1 MQDSREIDYF
11 GQRILQ
17 IVQPLAATKDRRE
30 VLALLAQSVANNFAA
45 DGCWILQ
52 YLSPGVVRVAASACA
67 SHRTNVITD
76 RLPTLPIPIASTPIQ
91 WRMQLLPDYQ
101 MMVVDTRDGDRVT
114 GCLVVATK
122 GVEWYRETK
131 LVFQVVSE
139 YVGVGLIE
147 EDLQVQAQI
156 SQLYPKLH
164 HNLAQAIVENKQ
176 IDRLFEIAVSDM
188 VGALQLKRGL
198 VLSLKSG
205 DFSKQPPSTT
215 EELQTADPAAAQ
227 IRQQTAQSEFEISEW
242 DRPLA
247 PQSPATQPPSV
258 AREIE
263 NAKTPTMSERAA
275 ATPAPNSKSVLP
287 NGHSGEP
294 QPERCSAVG
303 SPDHATAPRERTAA
317 TGSGKTDNQIQ
328 IVTTIDRRKGNYH
341 SPVLPSSFLIE
352 DSQLCQTALANA
364 PSPTI
369 FNSGNIRTTPT
380 DRLIFQDD
388 RLPSI
393 VMIPLMGSPSP
404 ERQPT
409 EAIWGWLVL
418 QDDRS
423 RHWHP
428 VELKLLQC
436 QIYQIALAR
445 IQRKALKQ
453 ARSAVAS
460 RTSQVQTSL
469 QLQAKL
475 HDVGRKRMEKLR
487 QANEL
492 KDEFISTIGHELRT
506 PLTSMSLAIKMLRQ
520 SDVDPDRRKQYLDI
534 LDDQCQREIKL
545 VNDLLKFQQ
554 FESKQVEFRPQR
566 LDLNQFISEQAS
578 SIANRWQANKSLEL
592 LLHLPHQLSPQI
604 ETDPDS
610 LKHVLEELLINA
622 GKFAIPNTMVEVG
635 VKVEPERAILE
646 VTNLSKPISKED
658 LPNLFE
664 RFRRGSGTTQQAIAG
679 TGLGLALVK
688 SMVEHV
694 QGTISV
700 TSEPIEP
707 SLAEHFGTKI
717 SKTSFTVTL
726 PTILE
731 RH

>member
-17 IVQPLAATKDRRE
+17 IVQPLAATGDRRE

-52 YLSPGVVRVAASACA
+52 YLSPGVVRVAASACV
-67 SHRTNVITD
+67 SHRTNAISD
-76 RLPTLPIPIASTPIQ
+76 RFPTYSIPTASTPTQ
-91 WRMQLLPDYQ
+91 WRMPLLPDYQ
-101 MMVVDTRDGDRVT
+101 VMVVETRERDRAT
-114 GCLVVATK
+114 GCLIVATK

-139 YVGVGLIE
+139 YIGVALIE

-156 SQLYPKLH
+156 SQIYPKLH
-164 HNLAQAIVENKQ
+164 HHLAQAIVENQQ

-188 VGALQLKRGL
+188 VEELQLNRGL
-198 VLSLKSG
+198 VLTLKSG
-205 DFSKQPPSTT
+205 DLSKQTPSSA
-215 EELQTADPAAAQ
+215 ELQTADSPAEQ
-227 IRQQTAQSEFEISEW
+227 LRQQTDQSELEFDEW
-242 DRPLA
+242 DRPLEPHPA
-247 PQSPATQPPSV
+247 ATQAASAVRQPEATVDIASDKRPAS
-258 AREIE
+258 
-263 NAKTPTMSERAA
+263 SEPA
-275 ATPAPNSKSVLP
+275 ATTTSS
-287 NGHSGEP
+287 
-294 QPERCSAVG
+294 QIG
-303 SPDHATAPRERTAA
+303 SPKPDT
-317 TGSGKTDNQIQ
+317 QIQ
-328 IVTTIDRRKGNYH
+328 IVTTIDRRKGNL
-341 SPVLPSSFLIE
+341 PALPSSFRLE
-352 DSQLCQTALANA
+352 HSQLCQAALANA
-364 PSPTI
+364 PNPTI
-369 FNSGNIRTTPT
+369 FDGSNIRTTPT

-393 VMIPLMGSPSP
+393 AMIPLMGTTSPD
-404 ERQPT
+404 RQPT
-409 EAIWGWLVL
+409 DAVWGWLVL
-418 QDDRS
+418 QHDRS

-453 ARSAVAS
+453 ARNAVAN

-520 SDVDPDRRKQYLDI
+520 ADVDPARRKQYLDI

-554 FESKQVEFRPQR
+554 FESRQVEFRPQR
-566 LDLNQFISEQAS
+566 VALNQFISEQATFV
-578 SIANRWQANKSLEL
+578 ADRWQESKSLEL
-592 LLHLPHQLSPQI
+592 SLHLPHQLSPQI

-610 LKHVLEELLINA
+610 LKHILEELLVNA
-622 GKFAIPNTMVEVG
+622 GKFAIPNTMVEVWL
-635 VKVEPERAILE
+635 KIEPERAIFE
-646 VTNLSKPISKED
+646 ITNLSKPISDED

-694 QGTISV
+694 QGTITV
-700 TSEPIEP
+700 TSEAVAPA
-707 SLAEHFGTKI
+707 LAEPLGTGI
-717 SKTSFTVTL
+717 AKTRFTVIL
-726 PTILE
+726 PTILD